1 MNPQGGD
8 VQVRVG
14 DTVFG
19 RDDHKLGSV
28 VAYDAAF
35 LTVEH
40 GLLRKSH
47 YYVPM
52 STVNACNDGRV
63 YLNVTKGE
71 IEERAWDAPPQIG
84 TDAEGASLR

>member
-1 MNPQGGD
+1 MNPQSGD
-8 VQVRVG
+8 VQIRVG

-19 RDDHKLGSV
+19 RDDYKLGSV

-40 GLLRKSH
+40 GMLRKSH
-47 YYVPM
+47 YYVPR
-52 STVNACNDGRV
+52 SAVNARNDDHV

-71 IEERAWDAPPQIG
+71 IEERAWDVPPQIA